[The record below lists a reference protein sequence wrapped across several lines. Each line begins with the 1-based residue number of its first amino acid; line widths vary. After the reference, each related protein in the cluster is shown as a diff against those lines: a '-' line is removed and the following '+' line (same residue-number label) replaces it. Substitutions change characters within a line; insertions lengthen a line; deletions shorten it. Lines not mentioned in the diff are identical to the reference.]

1 MPVETAHDMAWLSL
15 HCKHREGIAWME
27 TVTKPSLASRL
38 GALVDTSLEYRPAP
52 AEAGAMLHSLRQ
64 EYPDFRKFLAQR
76 FTRLP
81 TAQQRT
87 VLTLLEA
94 APAPDFTPL
103 LQQWSR
109 QAALPLSLR
118 AQALALA
125 ERAGETVASPEHTAL
140 SRAAHLLQQLQT
152 TETSPLDEHEAFTAP
167 WSEDV
172 QALPLPLQLD
182 VARHLGVAHAELA
195 LAVLRAV
202 RPPTSG
208 ADLLLFVEAV
218 ANVPLTASAMLLQEI
233 LLEHSDKPVQK
244 AVKTSLHRL
253 KAQGVVFTEVQPKR
267 HTVLVGGTQRLEK
280 CLASFIDG
288 TGERMLLMIRTKAMG
303 GYNMA
308 YLVINYGTGIRYA
321 LGLQA
326 TKRELPEILA
336 KVQGPAPLIE
346 LDPAYCQYQVALAH
360 QMNLD
365 TGTPVP
371 EDFFTLRD
379 VIGECPTTFA
389 RALIYSSLSDADLE
403 TAKTYDTYAEE
414 LLKLPEFAGWT
425 LPATVIQK
433 YGDALQDIEQ
443 SQIVVSPGMRQ
454 ERVNEIHTRAMEE
467 VLGERSRRLMQM
479 RLEEMAYYLLRTDRQ
494 RQALWAVAAAQSL
507 EDYNPQ
513 QLRRNPFAGALLER
527 SLEQAKARPSSGR
540 IILPYAPSP
549 ASVSASSPS
558 SSPAG
563 SESRLII

>member
-1 MPVETAHDMAWLSL
+1 MAVAPLPHGKEISKQVEDIL
-15 HCKHREGIAWME
+15 ME
-27 TVTKPSLASRL
+27 TTTKPSLAARL
-38 GALVDTSLEYRPAP
+38 GALGEPGSEFRPTP
-52 AEAGAMLHSLRQ
+52 EEARATLHSLRQ
-64 EYPDFRKFLAQR
+64 EYPEWRKFLEQR
-76 FTRLP
+76 FTRLH
-81 TAQQRT
+81 TAQQQT
-87 VLTLLEA
+87 VLTLLAA
-94 APAPDFTPL
+94 APAPDLAPV
-103 LQQWSR
+103 LQQWGR
-109 QAALPLSLR
+109 HTALPLSIR
-118 AQALALA
+118 AQALTLA
-125 ERAGETVASPEHTAL
+125 ASAGAGAVPEQAEVL
-140 SRAAHLLQQLQT
+140 QAAQFGQQLQT
-152 TETSPLDEHEAFTAP
+152 AESSPLDDNDLLAAP
-167 WSEDV
+167 WAETL
-172 QALPLPLQLD
+172 QTLPLPLQLA
-182 VARHLGVAHAELA
+182 VAHDLGVAHAELA

-202 RPPTSG
+202 RPSTQG
-208 ADLLLFVEAV
+208 ADLLQFVEAV
-218 ANVPLTASAMLLQEI
+218 ADLPLTGSALLLQEI
-233 LLEHSDKPVQK
+233 LLEHSDKNVQK
-244 AVKTSLHRL
+244 AVKKSLHRL
-253 KAQGVVFTEVQPKR
+253 KAHGVMFNEVQPKR
-267 HTVLVGGTQRLEK
+267 HSVLLGAGTQRLEK

-288 TGERMLLMIRTKAMG
+288 AGERMFLMIRTKAMG

-308 YLVINYGTGIRYA
+308 YLVINYGAGIRYA

-379 VIGECPTTFA
+379 IIGESPTTFEH
-389 RALIYSSLSDADLE
+389 ALIYSALSEADLE
-403 TAKTYDTYAEE
+403 AAKAYDTYAEE

-433 YGDALQDIEQ
+433 YADALQDIEQ

-454 ERVNEIHTRAMEE
+454 ERINEIQNRAMEE

-513 QLRRNPFAGALLER
+513 RLRRNPFAGALLER
-527 SLEQAKARPSSGR
+527 SLELAKARPASGR
-540 IILPYAPSP
+540 IVLPYAQIPSG
-549 ASVSASSPS
+549 SGGSSGDS
-558 SSPAG
+558 GGS
-563 SESRLII
+563 SESRIII